1 MMLLQLIHSQGD
13 RQFQAG
19 RPVGSIPNS
28 AELPDTI
35 HSRES
40 PSVEKLV
47 EIPSYE
53 PTNGVSSATR
63 MHTTETISLP
73 ITTAIHSQQTKP
85 NGEKNITDIKTES
98 EVVSSGSR
106 KVKTADTHTQGTKP
120 ITSQD
125 VDGNYG
131 LSFDGHKHPDNSQR
145 FVDGNPLT
153 PPTHKV
159 NGTPLM
165 HPLILLATSVAM

>member
-1 MMLLQLIHSQGD
+1 MLLQL
-13 RQFQAG
+13 
-19 RPVGSIPNS
+19 
-28 AELPDTI
+28 I

-63 MHTTETISLP
+63 MHTTEAISFP

-85 NGEKNITDIKTES
+85 NGEKNITDVKTES
-98 EVVSSGSR
+98 EVVSAGSR
-106 KVKTADTHTQGTKP
+106 KAKTADNHSPRKDEEASKRLREDSSLP
-120 ITSQD
+120 LDSIRS
-125 VDGNYG
+125 VDI
-131 LSFDGHKHPDNSQR
+131 HSQR

-165 HPLILLATSVAM
+165 HPLIMATMRGAL